1 MWILTIHVSV
11 KCLKEELM
19 GLLNFKYFNCL
30 SPPFTKYLDL
40 LSSTCHRSKLMH
52 SCTNFTV
59 IKSMKWVYFG
69 EMKMYSL
76 NSPFKRHFQG
86 GKLSLSSVSE
96 QPSAWPTVTYR
107 CQQTEIKVSPTKNW
121 ALNVL
126 ETTEQ
131 EPPDCWDM
139 KLSNGSTSHNAAV
152 SKTWRGA
159 ATLVPRGN
167 SKKQPA
173 PFKHASDFPDCIARS
188 TCSAY

>member
-1 MWILTIHVSV
+1 
-11 KCLKEELM
+11 
-19 GLLNFKYFNCL
+19 
-30 SPPFTKYLDL
+30 
-40 LSSTCHRSKLMH
+40 
-52 SCTNFTV
+52 
-59 IKSMKWVYFG
+59 
-69 EMKMYSL
+69 MYSF
-76 NSPFKRHFQG
+76 NSPFKRHFQE

-107 CQQTEIKVSPTKNW
+107 CQQTERKVSPTKNW
-121 ALNVL
+121 TLNVL

-139 KLSNGSTSHNAAV
+139 KLSNGSTSHNATV

-173 PFKHASDFPDCIARS
+173 PFKHASDFPDCIVRVQHIKTHNLGYSESGGKLNWVSFSSMTALIEEHLNIFSIEMLHYQRVIR
-188 TCSAY
+188 